1 MVACICSHTAHDAE
15 SLKTAS
21 WSADQNPV
29 SKDGGCEMSTD
40 CGSGDRGGRRTMKG
54 GKQIYKYSGCS
65 RDKSQCAVDKFR
77 LPEQTYRKGNILSV
91 VFITA

>member
-54 GKQIYKYSGCS
+54 GKQMYTHSG
-65 RDKSQCAVDKFR
+65 VF
-77 LPEQTYRKGNILSV
+77 KG
-91 VFITA
+91 